1 MAQKRDYYEILG
13 IDKSASED
21 DIRKAYRTLAKKY
34 HPDLNKD
41 KDAPE
46 KFKEVQEAYE
56 VLNNPQTKSTYDQF
70 GHAGLESS
78 GFNFDNFSFENFG
91 FGGFGDLGDI
101 FGSFFGGGM
110 GGQTRSRNSNAPRK
124 GQDKFM
130 SMRIDFMESI
140 KGLTKTLKLEV
151 EEQCSECLGSG
162 AKSKNDIKTCPTCQ
176 GTGRTVRTQQTMFG
190 MSQIQTTC
198 PNCGGTGQ
206 VIENKCPKCKGS
218 GFSKKKIEVEVT
230 IPAGIQSGQQLRIA
244 GKGDRGFN
252 GGPNGDLYIEVIVA
266 SHEYFQRN
274 GNDIY
279 ITVPLSIID
288 ATLGTKIDVP
298 TVQGDVQLTIPSGTQ
313 PEQRF
318 RLKGKGVKDI
328 RSSYYGDQYVIVDVK
343 VPTSLNRE
351 EKELF
356 NKLKDIETKS
366 NKSVFQ
372 RFRKSFK

>member
-1 MAQKRDYYEILG
+1 MAEKRDYYEVLG
-13 IDKSASED
+13 LDRSASED
-21 DIRKAYRTLAKKY
+21 DIKKAYRSLAKKY

-41 KDAPE
+41 EDAPE

-101 FGSFFGGGM
+101 FGSFFGGM
-110 GGQTRSRNSNAPRK
+110 GGQTRSRSSNAPRK
-124 GQDKFM
+124 GQDRFM

-140 KGLTKTLKLEV
+140 RGLTRTLKLEV

-162 AKSKNDIKTCPTCQ
+162 AKSKNDIKTCPTCG

-190 MSQIQTTC
+190 MSQVQTTC
-198 PNCGGTGQ
+198 SNCNGTGQ
-206 VIENKCPKCKGS
+206 VIENKCPKCKGT
-218 GFSKKKIEVEVT
+218 GFNKKKIEVEVT

-244 GKGDRGFN
+244 GKGDRGYN
-252 GGPNGDLYIEVIVA
+252 GGPNGDLYIEVMVIP
-266 SHEYFQRN
+266 HQYFQRN

-279 ITVPLSIID
+279 ITVPLSVID
-288 ATLGTKIDVP
+288 ATLGSKIDVP
-298 TVQGDVQLTIPSGTQ
+298 TVHGDVELTIPSGTQ
-313 PEQRF
+313 PDQKF
-318 RLKGKGVKDI
+318 RLKGKGVKDM
-328 RSSYYGDQYVIVDVK
+328 RSSYYGDQYVIVDIK

-356 NKLKDIETKS
+356 NRLKDIEKKQK
-366 NKSVFQ
+366 KSVFD
-372 RFRKSFK
+372 RFRSSFK